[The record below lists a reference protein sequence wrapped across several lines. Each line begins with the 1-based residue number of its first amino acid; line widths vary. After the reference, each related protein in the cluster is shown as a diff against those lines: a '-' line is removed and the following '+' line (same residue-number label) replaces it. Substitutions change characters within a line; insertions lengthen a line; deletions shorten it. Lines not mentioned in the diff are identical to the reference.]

1 MKRPISYNLRMKL
14 VIAIF
19 TVLTLVS
26 CTTPQHSF
34 DSDLQIGMDKADV
47 IELMGGPQFTKR
59 RNSEDVWQYHF
70 FNGEQKTIKELHFKN
85 NKVSY
90 KGEPTG
96 PRPGE
101 SAKAIDTRNSRLLP
115 SFGAS
120 PSEMEKL
127 SPKQKQENLEKYIK
141 DDEEAQAQKSSFKE
155 L

>member
-1 MKRPISYNLRMKL
+1 MALSTILLLS
-14 VIAIF
+14 
-19 TVLTLVS
+19 S

-34 DSDLQIGMDKADV
+34 DSGLQLGMDKAEV

-70 FNGEQKTIKELHFKN
+70 YNGEQKTVKELHFRN

-90 KGEPTG
+90 KGDPVG

-101 SAKAIDTRNSRLLP
+101 SAKAIDARNSRMLP
-115 SFGAS
+115 SFGA
-120 PSEMEKL
+120 PPEQMENL
-127 SPKQKQENLEKYIK
+127 TPKQKQDNLERYIK
-141 DDEEAQAQKSSFKE
+141 EDEEAQAKKSDFKE